1 MGVMSIVIY
10 DSSRVYYMNTGSS
23 PIAYASPSNP
33 LNLSTIV
40 PQTYIQMVMQGS
52 AYLAVLMDNGVLYTY
67 RHNNLGSGS
76 DGASATYYLDAVA
89 GYYYAIF
96 TGKNLAAYYLDS
108 NGNRVSIPTYRWDIN
123 PNWVIFR
130 APATTRIYLTT
141 TNTPLSTLNTA
152 SSWFP
157 PAAIIESPYYT
168 VTITYPSPWSQTKT
182 FTVSPFTRQDRIAR
196 TFDGAN
202 VLVIYTIKYVATP
215 TTLFDSSVT
224 GVLHLPF
231 AGTHTM
237 NIVVR
242 AADNTP
248 NATVYATPSGWLTE
262 GCMGWTIQNEWY
274 TDWYT
279 PSDGGQIYTYFLAY
293 QSGSG
298 SGSNINIQ
306 AVIYVN
312 RAIFTYYPDCGSYL
326 NTIRNWYGVSFTISP
341 MYDASYSSFSVYSQV
356 NRVITAATGD
366 RIYVVGSLDSLP
378 TA

>member
-1 MGVMSIVIY
+1 
-10 DSSRVYYMNTGSS
+10 
-23 PIAYASPSNP
+23 
-33 LNLSTIV
+33 
-40 PQTYIQMVMQGS
+40 
-52 AYLAVLMDNGVLYTY
+52 MDNGVLYTY
-67 RHNNLGSGS
+67 RYSSLGSGS
-76 DGASATYYLDAVA
+76 ESSATYYLDAVA

-108 NGNRVSIPTYRWDIN
+108 NGNRVSITTYRWDIN
-123 PNWVIFR
+123 PNWVIFQ
-130 APATTRIYLTT
+130 APASTRIYLTT
-141 TNTPLSTLNTA
+141 TNTPLSMFNTP

-157 PAAIIESPYYT
+157 YTPISPSAPYYT
-168 VTITYPSPWSQTKT
+168 VTITYPSPWSQTNT

-202 VLVIYTIKYVATP
+202 VLVIYTITYVATP
-215 TTLFDSSVT
+215 ATYTDSSVT

-231 AGTHTM
+231 VGFYPM
-237 NIVVR
+237 NIVVQ

-248 NATVYATPSGWLTE
+248 NATVYATPSGWVTE
-262 GCMGWTIQNEWY
+262 GCLGWTLRDNWY
-274 TDWYT
+274 TDWYS
-279 PSDGGQIYTYFLAY
+279 PSDGGEIYTYFLAY

-306 AVIYVN
+306 AAIIVN
-312 RAIFTYYPDCGSYL
+312 KAIFTYYPYCGSYL
-326 NTIRNWYGVSFTISP
+326 NTIQNWYGVSITISP

-366 RIYVVGSLDSLP
+366 KIYVVGSLDSLP